1 MKTMQ
6 TNMLTSLKNSID
18 FALQK
23 EKTTNEKDRALV
35 EAKEDG
41 FYNELNHQ
49 ERLNAAKEKTLEA
62 EKRRFDDKEATLKN
76 KEKQANKLEKQGDEL
91 DKQLRDLKVIQQ
103 NNASTLAQLTTKKQ
117 NLQESKKG
125 ACGCL

>member
-35 EAKEDG
+35 EAKQEG
-41 FYNELNHQ
+41 FHNELSHQ
-49 ERLNAAKEKTLEA
+49 DRLNAAKERDLKA
-62 EKRRFDDKEATLKN
+62 EKRKFEEKESILRN
-76 KEKQANKLEKQGDEL
+76 KERQANKLEEES
-91 DKQLRDLKVIQQ
+91 DKLGRQVKDLRVKQQ
-103 NNASTLAQLTTKKQ
+103 NMAATLSNLELKKKGLT
-117 NLQESKKG
+117 ESKKG